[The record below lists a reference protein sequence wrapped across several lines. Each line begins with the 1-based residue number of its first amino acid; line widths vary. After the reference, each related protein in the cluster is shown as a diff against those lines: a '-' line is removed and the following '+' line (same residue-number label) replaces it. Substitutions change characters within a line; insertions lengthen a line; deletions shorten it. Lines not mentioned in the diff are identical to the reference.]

1 MKKKIVILGSTGSIG
16 KNTINVIRKN
26 KKAFDI
32 VLLSTNRNILTVTKQ
47 AKEFNVKDIIIN
59 DIKKFNEAK
68 LKFKKTKFKFHN
80 SFLSLKKILKK
91 KNVYYSMIAITG
103 MDGLKPTLQI
113 IEFSKNIAIANKE
126 SLICGWNL
134 IDKKLK
140 QNKTNFIP
148 IDSEHYSIFSLLKN
162 QKISDVEKIFIT
174 ASGGPFINYPL
185 KRFDRIT
192 PRQAL
197 KHPNWT
203 MGKKIS
209 IDSATLMNKVFE
221 VIEAKNIFDIS
232 YKKISILTHPKSYV
246 HAIIKFH
253 NGLTKFLIHEP
264 NMKIPIFNS
273 INSVN
278 LKNLP
283 TKSLNFKIINNLSF
297 KKIDDKRF
305 PLVKILKKLPNKN
318 SLYETILITINDY
331 FVYKFLDEKIS
342 FKNLNKLI
350 YKYSNLKEFQK
361 FKKISPKKVNEIYNL
376 RNYVSLKLETLGI

>member
-32 VLLSTNRNILTVTKQ
+32 VLLSTNRNILTVIKQ
-47 AKEFNVKDIIIN
+47 AKEFKVKDIIIN

-113 IEFSKNIAIANKE
+113 IELSKNIAIANKE

-134 IDKKLK
+134 IDKRLK
-140 QNKTNFIP
+140 QHKTNFIP
-148 IDSEHYSIFSLLKN
+148 IDSEHYSIFSLLKH

-174 ASGGPFINYPL
+174 ASGGPFINYPI

-192 PRQAL
+192 PMQAL

-283 TKSLNFKIINNLSF
+283 TKPLNFKIINNLSF

-305 PLVKILKKLPNKN
+305 PLIKILKKLPNKN

>member
-1 MKKKIVILGSTGSIG
+1 
-16 KNTINVIRKN
+16 
-26 KKAFDI
+26 
-32 VLLSTNRNILTVTKQ
+32 
-47 AKEFNVKDIIIN
+47 
-59 DIKKFNEAK
+59 
-68 LKFKKTKFKFHN
+68 
-80 SFLSLKKILKK
+80 
-91 KNVYYSMIAITG
+91 MIAITG